1 ARVAARKRG
10 GTGHRIRRLLT
21 ARLPGYVLPGH
32 TGERPG
38 MVTRELRDVLQAS
51 REFDRVNSAAV
62 RLTLGTVNLV
72 TGAETYFDNDRHVLS
87 PEHVLASTALPGLPP
102 ITIDGQSCG
111 NAAVSV
117 TALDDARPADTL
129 CFVIDGYDP
138 VPGRGGG

>member
-51 REFDRVNSAAV
+51 REFDRVNSGAV
-62 RLTLGTVNLV
+62 RLTLGAVNLV
-72 TGAETYFDNDRHVLS
+72 TGAETYFDNDRHVLG
-87 PEHVLASTALPGLPP
+87 PEYVLAGHPLPAFPP
-102 ITIDGQSCG
+102 AVIDAQRYGG
-111 NAAVSV
+111 AAVSV
-117 TALDDARPADTL
+117 AALDEARPSDTL
-129 CFVIDGYDP
+129 CFVIDGYD
-138 VPGRGGG
+138 